1 MSRIIAA
8 RFATFPEAELAAK
21 GLAASSV
28 VKPGEVDIIY
38 VNPPGQHATHPLGG
52 DVGADSGAKGAG
64 ARAAG
69 GAVVGGGTGALVGAV
84 VAGPAAAPV
93 GAAAGASVGA
103 YLGALAGALAGLRQH
118 EAPDDEPAE
127 KAARAAGVL
136 VTVCV
141 DRAVRPRVVAAL
153 RAFGGKDIET
163 AEGTWENGQW
173 ADFDPVTTPVLVDS
187 LTYSEEAS

>member
-1 MSRIIAA
+1 
-8 RFATFPEAELAAK
+8 
-21 GLAASSV
+21 
-28 VKPGEVDIIY
+28 VDIIY
-38 VNPPGQHATHPLGG
+38 VNPPGQHAAYPIGG
-52 DVGADSGAKGAG
+52 DVGADSRAKGAG

-84 VAGPAAAPV
+84 VAGPGAAPV

-103 YLGALAGALAGLRQH
+103 YLGALAGSLAGLHQH
-118 EAPDDEPAE
+118 EAPEDEPAE

-141 DRAVRPRVVAAL
+141 DRGSGQRVVAAL

-163 AEGTWENGQW
+163 AEGTWESGRW
-173 ADFDPVTTPVLVDS
+173 ADFDPVTPPVLADS
-187 LTYSEEAS
+187 LTYSKEKAS